1 MRKLRVVDGKGPRGI
16 PAKVAALSNELAVS
30 LASEIIEADPA
41 LRWVRPTMSKTDLL
55 FQCSYPWFRWVRPE
69 IVGEPARFGSAF
81 HEGAEAALA
90 GRRFNAKAS
99 AKKWSIDE
107 GALKT
112 RLDETLP
119 TLMKWLRGENMWAL
133 DFTKGEVSTEAT
145 AALSMVGAPTRL
157 LPGGPGD
164 AHDYPEAGE
173 DEFPGT
179 ADLVSFGTKG
189 AMTGLVRKANP
200 TKVLLVL
207 DHKSGF
213 NVAADWQPR
222 TPAENGQL
230 RSLATAFADLYEE
243 PDLVIVAFFHAPA
256 EGLPQVMADELT
268 PADLAQHRKEL
279 GKAWKRLGNGWLH
292 PGDWCTHCPAWAVC
306 PTNSTSLTELKR
318 AGGPLTSTRVGSIHA
333 ALGEFNR
340 LADRLR
346 EEIRAWVAANGPGER
361 PDGATVEI
369 VEKMVERLSKR
380 SILEALGPVRGEAML
395 AQLRSCGA
403 LAERPQMELRAV
415 KSR

>member
-1 MRKLRVVDGKGPRGI
+1 M
-16 PAKVAALSNELAVS
+16 A
-30 LASEIIEADPA
+30 
-41 LRWVRPTMSKTDLL
+41 
-55 FQCSYPWFRWVRPE
+55 
-69 IVGEPARFGSAF
+69 
-81 HEGAEAALA
+81 
-90 GRRFNAKAS
+90 
-99 AKKWSIDE
+99 
-107 GALKT
+107 
-112 RLDETLP
+112 
-119 TLMKWLRGENMWAL
+119 
-133 DFTKGEVSTEAT
+133 
-145 AALSMVGAPTRL
+145 GAPTRL

-179 ADLVSFGTKG
+179 ADLVSV
-189 AMTGLVRKANP
+189 VRRSALSK
-200 TKVLLVL
+200 KILLVL

-230 RSLATAFADLYEE
+230 RSLATAFADRYE
-243 PDLVIVAFFHAPA
+243 PDLVIVAFFHAPI
-256 EGLPQVMADELT
+256 EGLPTVMADELT
-268 PADLAQHRKEL
+268 SADIESHRREL
-279 GKAWKRLGNGWLH
+279 QRAWKRLGNGWLH
-292 PGDWCTHCPAWAVC
+292 PGDWCAHCPAWAVC

-361 PDGATVEI
+361 PDGSTVEI

-395 AQLRSCGA
+395 DQLRSCGA
-403 LAERPQMELRAV
+403 LAERPQLELRAV